1 MSQLLEVAELASEQ
15 WGLVTAAQAAEIGVS
30 GQSMARWARNHVLT
44 RLAHGIY
51 KVVGSPYDTRDD
63 LRAAW
68 LMLDPQRTAT
78 ERISVGEVDA
88 VISYRS
94 AARLHGLGDLDAD
107 IYEFTVA
114 GRRQTRRN
122 DVRIHARATPIE
134 REAWTVLAGLP
145 VTTVLTTIV
154 DLAAVQTDGGHLA
167 RIVGDAL
174 ATAAVDIDK
183 LSIALRPYAHRY
195 GAPPGDGEGV
205 IQRFLTEAGL
215 PKTTQR
221 AVDLARGQHQDRRRK
236 ATA

>member
-30 GQSMARWARNHVLT
+30 GQSLARWARNRVLT

-51 KVVGSPYDTRDD
+51 KVSGSPYDTRDD

-78 ERISVGEVDA
+78 ERISAREIDA
-88 VISYRS
+88 VISHRS

-107 IYEFTVA
+107 VYEFTVA
-114 GRRQTRRN
+114 GRRQTRRT
-122 DVRIHARATPIE
+122 DVRIHTRSTPIQ
-134 REAWTVLAGLP
+134 RETWTLAGGLP

-154 DLAAVQTDGGHLA
+154 ELAAAHTDGGHLA
-167 RIVGDAL
+167 GVVGDAL

-183 LSIALRPYAHRY
+183 LSVALRPYAHRY

-205 IQRFLTEAGL
+205 IQRFLTETGL
-215 PKTTQR
+215 PRTTQR
-221 AVDLARGQHQDRRRK
+221 AVDLARGQDHDGRRK